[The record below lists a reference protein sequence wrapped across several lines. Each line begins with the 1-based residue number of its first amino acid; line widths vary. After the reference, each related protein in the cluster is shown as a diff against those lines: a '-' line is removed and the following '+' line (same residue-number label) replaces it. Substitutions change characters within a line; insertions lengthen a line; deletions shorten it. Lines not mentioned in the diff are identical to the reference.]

1 MLSCPWPRC
10 RRHGPGSWDRSA
22 ISARATAVPATRTPD
37 LGRTPGP
44 EAPGALRCHA
54 DTRIEKGPAMSNT
67 GEHEPTPG
75 AREPGWAS
83 SSDPAAAER
92 AVRALRAA
100 GRLAEAAD
108 LVDQL
113 GPYGVADAGDATMS
127 LGAAVLEAYADQLAA
142 AAPCPAASRSPSR
155 GSRTADHAALR

>member
-1 MLSCPWPRC
+1 
-10 RRHGPGSWDRSA
+10 
-22 ISARATAVPATRTPD
+22 
-37 LGRTPGP
+37 
-44 EAPGALRCHA
+44 
-54 DTRIEKGPAMSNT
+54 MSDT
-67 GEHEPTPG
+67 GEHEPAPG
-75 AREPGWAS
+75 ARAPGWAS
-83 SSDPAAAER
+83 SSDPAAVER
-92 AVRALRAA
+92 AMRALRAA
-100 GRLAEAAD
+100 GRLAEATD